1 MNPNISS
8 DENQL
13 DQDPQEMIIRPIFM
27 GLTLHLSDSKDR
39 QTVLEAAQE
48 LFKESPTLKKV
59 GVALDFEPNDEDQCN
74 LHDVDSDLIEITI
87 RSPLLSMANVW
98 DLTYE
103 FRRLDK
109 VIYVEPRFA
118 LLDPNDKISSLPNDE

>member
-118 LLDPNDKISSLPNDE
+118 LLDPNDKISSLPND